1 MNGFEFHLAINLRTK
16 MPLQFIDWKVMNA
29 ISRTA
34 WLNRSKVI
42 FLNFQ
47 KFHKT
52 VDYWLNCTSSP
63 RLKSWKQLKGSRFK
77 IYQAFILA
85 CDCTIDFWQKL
96 NAYNRNFVR
105 ASRKITRLMDTT
117 NLAVFIHS
125 SAAFVVALR
134 GQMKI
139 VRLKSK
145 SSSKTLLQ
153 FPNYSILAL

>member
-1 MNGFEFHLAINLRTK
+1 
-16 MPLQFIDWKVMNA
+16 
-29 ISRTA
+29 
-34 WLNRSKVI
+34 
-42 FLNFQ
+42 
-47 KFHKT
+47 
-52 VDYWLNCTSSP
+52 
-63 RLKSWKQLKGSRFK
+63 
-77 IYQAFILA
+77 
-85 CDCTIDFWQKL
+85 
-96 NAYNRNFVR
+96 
-105 ASRKITRLMDTT
+105 MDTT